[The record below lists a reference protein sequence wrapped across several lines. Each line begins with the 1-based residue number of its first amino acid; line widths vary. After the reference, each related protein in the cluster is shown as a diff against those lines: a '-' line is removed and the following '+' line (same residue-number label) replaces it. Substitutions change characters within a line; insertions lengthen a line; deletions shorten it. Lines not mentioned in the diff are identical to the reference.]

1 MTRKYLT
8 KNQYGLSPQV
18 AEEITSAIEK
28 LHFIHPLLNHQVT
41 FKAVTGCINGT
52 VDEYDNEFTIKDT
65 VHIYL
70 DGEHFGELIING
82 TVLVT
87 KPQYDTKSEDFI
99 QVTFKAPCTTKPHK
113 YIQNFININRNFVG
127 TNGIEEKF
135 YSLLTLHISDLE
147 KAHTIITN
155 KLLDILLE
163 AQAQYEAD
171 TNKFIQEVKNKYSK
185 YM

>member
-65 VHIYL
+65 VRIYL
-70 DGEHFGELIING
+70 DGEHFGELIVM
-82 TVLVT
+82 VLNLISLHSMT
-87 KPQYDTKSEDFI
+87 PRQRTSYKLHS
-99 QVTFKAPCTTKPHK
+99 K
-113 YIQNFININRNFVG
+113 YHVHHI
-127 TNGIEEKF
+127 
-135 YSLLTLHISDLE
+135 HISTLR
-147 KAHTIITN
+147 TSQIST
-155 KLLDILLE
+155 
-163 AQAQYEAD
+163 
-171 TNKFIQEVKNKYSK
+171 
-185 YM
+185 